1 MFYILPLSPK
11 IFWNLC
17 FLSCKQETACQIL
30 KSRKIQ
36 VTQVE
41 RIVFSFISAS
51 LIFKINQFQ
60 TVLNLVLI
68 RQGMFH

>member
-1 MFYILPLSPK
+1 MFYTLPLSLK

-36 VTQVE
+36 VSQVE
-41 RIVFSFISAS
+41 CGVFFLHKCISHFQNKSIPNSFEFSF
-51 LIFKINQFQ
+51 N
-60 TVLNLVLI
+60 
-68 RQGMFH
+68 

>member
-1 MFYILPLSPK
+1 MFYILPLSLK

-30 KSRKIQ
+30 KSRKLQ
-36 VTQVE
+36 VTQVDSS
-41 RIVFSFISAS
+41 VFTFISAS

-60 TVLNLVLI
+60 
-68 RQGMFH
+68 QF

>member
-1 MFYILPLSPK
+1 MFYILPLSLK

-41 RIVFSFISAS
+41 SSVFTFISAS
-51 LIFKINQFQ
+51 LIFKTNQFQ
-60 TVLNLVLI
+60 TVLN
-68 RQGMFH
+68 FSFN